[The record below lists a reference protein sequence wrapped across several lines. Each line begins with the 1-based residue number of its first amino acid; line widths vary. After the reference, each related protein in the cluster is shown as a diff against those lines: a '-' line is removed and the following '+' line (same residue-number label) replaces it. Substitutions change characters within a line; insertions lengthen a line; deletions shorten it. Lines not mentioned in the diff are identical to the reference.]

1 MIHAMAVELFKGF
14 KRTAQAGGATTD
26 ATWEDLSKNPN
37 LKRIMYALAHDA
49 FRAQREWFLANTDRH
64 NSGSYE
70 VALLAPGADLSADEF
85 EQLMRK
91 PL

>member
-14 KRTAQAGGATTD
+14 KRTAQAGGATTK
-26 ATWEDLSKNPN
+26 AEWKDLEHNPN

-49 FRAQREWFLANTDRH
+49 FKAQREWFLANTDPY

-85 EQLMRK
+85 AELMKR
-91 PL
+91 PF